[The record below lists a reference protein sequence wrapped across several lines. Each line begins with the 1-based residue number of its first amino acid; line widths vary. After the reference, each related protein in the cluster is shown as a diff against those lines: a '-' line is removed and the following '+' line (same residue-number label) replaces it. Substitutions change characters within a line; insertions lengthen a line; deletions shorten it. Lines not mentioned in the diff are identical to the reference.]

1 MEDAEGQHLPL
12 RMHSLFATA
21 RRCTKIIRE
30 FSFTHIASFQGVRF
44 VKRGLQQAR
53 RWKHIHA
60 VSLLLANFA
69 ALALVV
75 QGCQE
80 RNHLTQDAGQM
91 RAAYVQKEKKKGR
104 PHVPFTAACEWQRW
118 EAACRQLCPRQVAAQ
133 FFEGCASAVSEA
145 ELAATSALAPLRALA
160 TSARCSS
167 KYCTTFEPEAAHS
180 ATRCRCSQVALSLP
194 LLAAAQ
200 SGVTPS

>member
-1 MEDAEGQHLPL
+1 M
-12 RMHSLFATA
+12 
-21 RRCTKIIRE
+21 
-30 FSFTHIASFQGVRF
+30 
-44 VKRGLQQAR
+44 KRGLQQAR

-91 RAAYVQKEKKKGR
+91 RAAYVQKEKKKVR

-133 FFEGCASAVSEA
+133 IFEGCASAVKLNSQ
-145 ELAATSALAPLRALA
+145 PLQLWHLCTLWLHQHAVPA
-160 TSARCSS
+160 STARPSS
-167 KYCTTFEPEAAHS
+167 PKLLTVPH
-180 ATRCRCSQVALSLP
+180 VAGAVK
-194 LLAAAQ
+194 LL
-200 SGVTPS
+200 